1 MISYLD
7 QQVGE
12 IVEKLKE
19 IGKYENTLIIFTSD
33 NGPTHVNHVD
43 IDYFNSAGI
52 LNGDRNRVKGR
63 VYEGGIRVPMI
74 AHWPNKIKGER
85 VTNHIS
91 AFQDFYATAVDILK
105 LKKPSY
111 IDGLSFLPLLSNKNQ
126 EKHEYL
132 YWEFSTQ
139 TGQQAVRYGKWKGIK
154 TNLQKGPQPLQLYN
168 LEDDIRE
175 LKNVSND
182 NPNIAKKIES
192 ILLNAR
198 TTPALEKFKI
208 KAIDN

>member
-52 LNGDRNRVKGR
+52 LNGDRSRVKGR

-74 AHWPNKIKGER
+74 AHWPNQIKNER
-85 VTNHIS
+85 TTSHIS
-91 AFQDFYATAVDILK
+91 AFQDFYATALDILN
-105 LKKPSY
+105 LDKPDY
-111 IDGLSFLPLLSNKNQ
+111 IDGLSYLPVLTNKNQ
-126 EKHEYL
+126 KKHEYL

-139 TGQQAVRYGKWKGIK
+139 SGQQAVRFGKWKGIK
-154 TNLQKGPQPLQLYN
+154 TDLQKGPQPLQLYN
-168 LEDDIRE
+168 LEDDIKE
-175 LKNVSND
+175 INNVSDD
-182 NPNIAKKIES
+182 NPMIVEKIES

-208 KAIDN
+208 KAID

>member
-1 MISYLD
+1 
-7 QQVGE
+7 
-12 IVEKLKE
+12 
-19 IGKYENTLIIFTSD
+19 
-33 NGPTHVNHVD
+33 
-43 IDYFNSAGI
+43 
-52 LNGDRNRVKGR
+52 
-63 VYEGGIRVPMI
+63 MI

-91 AFQDFYATAVDILK
+91 AFQDFYATVVDILK

-126 EKHEYL
+126 VKHEYL

-139 TGQQAVRYGKWKGIK
+139 TGQQAVRYGKWKGVK

-182 NPNIAKKIES
+182 NPNVSKKIES

-198 TTPALEKFKI
+198 TTPTLEKFKI
-208 KAIDN
+208 KALDN